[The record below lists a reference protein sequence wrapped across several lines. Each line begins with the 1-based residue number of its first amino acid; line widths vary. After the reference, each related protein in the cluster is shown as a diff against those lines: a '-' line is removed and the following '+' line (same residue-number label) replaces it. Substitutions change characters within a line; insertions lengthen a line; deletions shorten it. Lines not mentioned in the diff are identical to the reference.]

1 MSRMLN
7 SAPQRPTPAPDP
19 AETRRQEVG
28 MESFPLQLCGTDDA
42 PDASADEGG
51 SRCDPPN
58 RGSGKSGG
66 GVAAVQKGATDLR
79 GEPIDRVF
87 FKHQDYAIYL
97 SGDEVVIHFADDP
110 ARAKQQID
118 ATAELI
124 PLRNKLGFLISGRAM
139 PGCYRRHVADA
150 FRLTLEGKPLVAQEI
165 LSCAIREVLD
175 YKARGGR
182 TSYLTFAGPL
192 ALGVCVALLAGG
204 AFAFWE
210 GHGAVGRL
218 LLASSGGAMGAL
230 LSIAIALRCRTVAVD
245 DDAKANWLDGLIR
258 VLIGTISGGA
268 LMLVLV
274 TGVVASIS
282 MSMVKDDGGESAWQ
296 AALIVGFAAG
306 FFERLM
312 PDLLAKS
319 LDTRS
324 KVVSSNGP
332 QAASG

>member
-1 MSRMLN
+1 
-7 SAPQRPTPAPDP
+7 
-19 AETRRQEVG
+19 
-28 MESFPLQLCGTDDA
+28 
-42 PDASADEGG
+42 
-51 SRCDPPN
+51 
-58 RGSGKSGG
+58 
-66 GVAAVQKGATDLR
+66 
-79 GEPIDRVF
+79 
-87 FKHQDYAIYL
+87 
-97 SGDEVVIHFADDP
+97 
-110 ARAKQQID
+110 
-118 ATAELI
+118 
-124 PLRNKLGFLISGRAM
+124 
-139 PGCYRRHVADA
+139 
-150 FRLTLEGKPLVAQEI
+150 
-165 LSCAIREVLD
+165 
-175 YKARGGR
+175 
-182 TSYLTFAGPL
+182 
-192 ALGVCVALLAGG
+192 
-204 AFAFWE
+204 
-210 GHGAVGRL
+210 
-218 LLASSGGAMGAL
+218 MGAL

-332 QAASG
+332 QAPSG